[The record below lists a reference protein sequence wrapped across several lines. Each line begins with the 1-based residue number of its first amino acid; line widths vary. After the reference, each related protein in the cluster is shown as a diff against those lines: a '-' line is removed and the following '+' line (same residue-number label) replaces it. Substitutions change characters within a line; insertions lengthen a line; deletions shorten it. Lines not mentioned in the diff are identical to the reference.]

1 MFIYMYI
8 LLEFKYVGDDVI
20 RIKLFK
26 IVFIY

>member
-26 IVFIY
+26 IVFIN